1 MSMDEHGGTRSV
13 PARALDETAIKGII
27 ENAVQHLATKDD
39 MDKLIS
45 TLEQKLE
52 AVIDEKIELAMK
64 PFEDRIASLE
74 NKLSVYEAHME
85 KLEME
90 VEKAEQY
97 SRRSCLRIYG
107 IPVPNNAN
115 KNESSNDCVEKVM
128 DLCKKMEV
136 NIPDSEIDRAHRIGS
151 KKRVEG
157 VDQQAVIVKFKS
169 WKSRCAF
176 YRGRKKLDENSL
188 VRIRMDLTVQRL
200 KLLSLAIELSKKNS
214 HVDFAFADVNCRLAL
229 KMTSGQ
235 FRFFNTEEELL
246 DLL

>member
-1 MSMDEHGGTRSV
+1 MN
-13 PARALDETAIKGII
+13 ETAIKGII
-27 ENAVQHLATKDD
+27 ENAIQHLATKDD

-52 AVIDEKIELAMK
+52 AVINEKIELAMK
-64 PFEDRIASLE
+64 PFEDRIVSLE
-74 NKLSVYEAHME
+74 NKLSLYEAHME
-85 KLEME
+85 KLEVE

-107 IPVPNNAN
+107 IPVPDDAN
-115 KNESSNDCVEKVM
+115 KSETSHDCVEKVL
-128 DLCKKMEV
+128 DLCKEMEV

-176 YRGRKKLDENSL
+176 YRGRKKLDENSP
-188 VRIRMDLTVQRL
+188 VRIRLDLTAKRL
-200 KLLSLAIELSKKNS
+200 KLLSLAIELSKKNG

-229 KMTSGQ
+229 KMSSGQ
-235 FRFFNTEEELL
+235 FKFFTTEEELL
-246 DLL
+246 EII